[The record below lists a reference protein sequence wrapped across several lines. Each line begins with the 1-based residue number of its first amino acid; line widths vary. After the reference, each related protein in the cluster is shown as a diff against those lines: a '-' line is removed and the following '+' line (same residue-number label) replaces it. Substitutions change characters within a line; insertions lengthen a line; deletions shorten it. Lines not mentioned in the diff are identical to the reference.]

1 MSKLKSLIGT
11 KKFYKTVIA
20 IALPVM
26 LQQGITSFVSILDNL
41 MVGQLDTISFD
52 AVAIV
57 NQILFIINIALVGGL
72 AGPGIYISQ
81 YLGANDEDGM
91 RRSFRVKML
100 FALVILTVGIL
111 VYSIFGRQLI
121 GSFFLNDPNATLKV
135 EKGLEYLFY
144 MISMSIKVFY
154 GNF

>member
-91 RRSFRVKML
+91 RRSFREDAFCFSYINCRHLGIFYFWKTTNRKLL
-100 FALVILTVGIL
+100 FKRSKC
-111 VYSIFGRQLI
+111 SIE
-121 GSFFLNDPNATLKV
+121 S
-135 EKGLEYLFY
+135 
-144 MISMSIKVFY
+144 
-154 GNF
+154 

>member
-57 NQILFIINIALVGGL
+57 NQILFIINI
-72 AGPGIYISQ
+72 
-81 YLGANDEDGM
+81 
-91 RRSFRVKML
+91 
-100 FALVILTVGIL
+100 VI
-111 VYSIFGRQLI
+111 
-121 GSFFLNDPNATLKV
+121 
-135 EKGLEYLFY
+135 
-144 MISMSIKVFY
+144 IKVIIFFIIPTVFLFCCFIMNSF
-154 GNF
+154 G